1 VSERTV
7 AVESDQTTL
16 KEGFMRRLVTFSVLL
31 AVLALGAGLAQ
42 AQDQTPPTPQER
54 LARSW
59 NSVHK
64 KLIDMAEDFPEDKYD
79 YKAHP
84 DVRSFGEELMHV
96 ATVCAL
102 IAERAQ
108 NPEVKFGDVAKNFQY
123 TSKADTVAKLKKSV
137 EDVSAVVEGED
148 NLRLIFAL
156 EHAGEHYG
164 KLVVYYRVN
173 GLVPPA
179 TRAAQERRRQQQEQN

>member
-1 VSERTV
+1 
-7 AVESDQTTL
+7 
-16 KEGFMRRLVTFSVLL
+16 MRRLVTFPVLL

-84 DVRSFGEELMHV
+84 DVRSFGEIFGE
-96 ATVCAL
+96 
-102 IAERAQ
+102 IAEDY
-108 NPEVKFGDVAKNFQY
+108 KY

-137 EDVSAVVEGED
+137 EDCEAAVNAED
-148 NLRLIFAL
+148 NSRLIGIL
-156 EHAGEHYG
+156 EHAGENYG

-179 TRAAQERRRQQQEQN
+179 TRAAQERRRQQQ

>member
-1 VSERTV
+1 
-7 AVESDQTTL
+7 
-16 KEGFMRRLVTFSVLL
+16 MRGLVTFSVLL
-31 AVLALGAGLAQ
+31 AVLALGVGLAQ
-42 AQDQTPPTPQER
+42 AQDQTSPTPQER
-54 LARSW
+54 LSRSW
-59 NSVHK
+59 NNVHK
-64 KLIDMAEDFPEDKYD
+64 KMIEMAEDFPEDKYD
-79 YKAHP
+79 YKAHS

-108 NPEVKFGDVAKNFQY
+108 NPEVKFDDVAKNFQY
-123 TSKADTVAKLKKSV
+123 TSKGDTVAKLKKSV

-179 TRAAQERRRQQQEQN
+179 TRAAQEQQQQQQ

>member
-1 VSERTV
+1 
-7 AVESDQTTL
+7 
-16 KEGFMRRLVTFSVLL
+16 MRRLVTFPVLL

-96 ATVCAL
+96 AQVNAVIGQRAGGREDSFGKIFGE
-102 IAERAQ
+102 IAEDY
-108 NPEVKFGDVAKNFQY
+108 KY

-137 EDVSAVVEGED
+137 EDCEAAVNTED
-148 NLRLIFAL
+148 NSRLIGIL

-179 TRAAQERRRQQQEQN
+179 TRAAQERRRQQQQQQQQ

>member
-1 VSERTV
+1 
-7 AVESDQTTL
+7 
-16 KEGFMRRLVTFSVLL
+16 MRRLVTFPVLL
-31 AVLALGAGLAQ
+31 AVLALGVGLAQ
-42 AQDQTPPTPQER
+42 AQDQTSPTPQER
-54 LARSW
+54 LSRSW
-59 NSVHK
+59 NNVHK
-64 KLIDMAEDFPEDKYD
+64 KMIEMAEDFPEDKYD
-79 YKAHP
+79 YKVHP

-96 ATVCAL
+96 ATLCAF

-148 NLRLIFAL
+148 NLRLIGLL

-179 TRAAQERRRQQQEQN
+179 TRAAQERRRQRQQQQ

>member
-1 VSERTV
+1 
-7 AVESDQTTL
+7 
-16 KEGFMRRLVTFSVLL
+16 MRRLVTFPVLL
-31 AVLALGAGLAQ
+31 AVLALGAELAQ
-42 AQDQTPPTPQER
+42 AQEQTPPTPQER
-54 LARSW
+54 FSRSW
-59 NSVHK
+59 NNVHK
-64 KLIDMAEDFPEDKYD
+64 KMIEMAEDFPEDKYD
-79 YKAHP
+79 YKAHA
-84 DVRSFGEELMHV
+84 DVNSFGEELLHV
-96 ATVCAL
+96 ATICAF

-108 NPEVKFGDVAKNFQY
+108 NPEAKFGDVAKNFQY

-148 NLRLIFAL
+148 NLRLIGLL

-179 TRAAQERRRQQQEQN
+179 TRAAQERRRQQQQQR

>member
-1 VSERTV
+1 
-7 AVESDQTTL
+7 
-16 KEGFMRRLVTFSVLL
+16 MRRLVTFSVLL

-59 NSVHK
+59 NNVHK

-79 YKAHP
+79 YKAHA
-84 DVRSFGEELMHV
+84 DVNSFGEELLHV
-96 ATVCAL
+96 ATICAF

-108 NPEVKFGDVAKNFQY
+108 NPEAKFGDVAKNFQY

-148 NLRLIFAL
+148 NLRLIGLL

-173 GLVPPA
+173 GLVPPT
-179 TRAAQERRRQQQEQN
+179 TRAAQERRRQQQHQQQQ